1 MANSTIKELVMAH
14 FNLVE
19 ASSEQ
24 YFAEIKTADGELT
37 LSYEGDELAQGLAIF
52 VVTADGNVAAPDG
65 EHMLEG
71 GITIVTKDGKIEAIM
86 ETEAPAEE
94 EGEEIAA
101 EEHDEEESMMED
113 DEESME
119 DEEEEMQEPVEA
131 IAEEVTEEIA
141 EEVSDA
147 VESAIDEEVVAA
159 VAEAV
164 KEVVEE
170 MTKDMEE
177 RMKELEDKYAT
188 FSSAPASEK
197 TLPTKSFSK
206 ATKEE
211 NYKNKSLMDS
221 LIAQKKRK

>member
-1 MANSTIKELVMAH
+1 MNNTIKELVKKH

-19 ASSEQ
+19 ATEQ
-24 YFAEIKTADGELT
+24 SFGEIKTADGELT

-52 VVTADGNVAAPDG
+52 VVTADGNIPAPDG

-71 GITIVTKDGKIEAIM
+71 DITIVTADGKIEAIK

-94 EGEEIAA
+94 LEEEEIVSEEMA
-101 EEHDEEESMMED
+101 EHDEEEVM
-113 DEESME
+113 
-119 DEEEEMQEPVEA
+119 EEEEEKMEEPVEA
-131 IAEEVTEEIA
+131 IADAVTEEVA

-147 VESAIDEEVVAA
+147 VEAAIDEEVVAA

-170 MTKDMEE
+170 MTKEMEE
-177 RMKELEDKYAT
+177 RMKSLEEKYSA

-197 TLPTKSFSK
+197 TIANSFSK
-206 ATKEE
+206 KSNKET
-211 NYKNKSLMDS
+211 YKNASAIEAM
-221 LIAQKKRK
+221 IARKTRKG

>member
-1 MANSTIKELVMAH
+1 MNNTIKELVKKH

-19 ASSEQ
+19 ATEQ
-24 YFAEIKTADGELT
+24 SFGEIKTADGELT
-37 LSYEGDELAQGLAIF
+37 LSYEGEELAQGLAIF

-65 EHMLEG
+65 EHALEG

-119 DEEEEMQEPVEA
+119 DEEEKMEEPVEA
-131 IAEEVTEEIA
+131 IADAVTEEVA

-147 VESAIDEEVVAA
+147 VEAAIDEEVVAA

-177 RMKELEDKYAT
+177 RMKELEDKYST

-206 ATKEE
+206 ANKEE
-211 NYKNKSLMDS
+211 NYKNKNLMDS

>member
-1 MANSTIKELVMAH
+1 MNNTIKELVKKH

-19 ASSEQ
+19 ATEQ
-24 YFAEIKTADGELT
+24 SFGEIKTADGELT
-37 LSYEGDELAQGLAIF
+37 LSYEGEELAQGLAIF

-94 EGEEIAA
+94 EGEEISAA
-101 EEHDEEESMMED
+101 EHEDEEESMMED

-119 DEEEEMQEPVEA
+119 DEEEKMEEPIEA
-131 IAEEVTEEIA
+131 IADAVTEEVA

>member
-1 MANSTIKELVMAH
+1 MNNTIKELVKKH

-19 ASSEQ
+19 ATEQ
-24 YFAEIKTADGELT
+24 SFAEIKTADGELT
-37 LSYEGDELAQGLAIF
+37 LSYEGEALAEGLAIF

-86 ETEAPAEE
+86 ETEETLEEEVVAEEMAEE
-94 EGEEIAA
+94 EESM
-101 EEHDEEESMMED
+101 EEHDEEEKME
-113 DEESME
+113 
-119 DEEEEMQEPVEA
+119 EPVEA
-131 IAEEVTEEIA
+131 IADAVTEEVA

-170 MTKDMEE
+170 MTKDMED
-177 RMKELEDKYAT
+177 RMKKLEDKYSA

-206 ATKEE
+206 ATSNSNNSEFVQR
-211 NYKNKSLMDS
+211 M
-221 LIAQKKRK
+221 IALKTKK

>member
-1 MANSTIKELVMAH
+1 MNNTIKELVKKH

-19 ASSEQ
+19 ATEQ
-24 YFAEIKTADGELT
+24 SFGEIKTADGELT

-52 VVTADGNVAAPDG
+52 VVTPEGNIPAPDG

-71 GITIVTKDGKIEAIM
+71 DITIVTADGKIEAIK

-94 EGEEIAA
+94 ELEEEIVSEEMA
-101 EEHDEEESMMED
+101 EHGDEEEVKME
-113 DEESME
+113 
-119 DEEEEMQEPVEA
+119 EPVEA
-131 IAEEVTEEIA
+131 IADAVTEEVA

-147 VESAIDEEVVAA
+147 VEAAIDEEVVSA

-170 MTKDMEE
+170 MTKEMEE
-177 RMKELEDKYAT
+177 RMKSLEEKYAS

-197 TLPTKSFSK
+197 TIASSFSK
-206 ATKEE
+206 KSKSEE
-211 NYKNKSLMDS
+211 NYKNASAIEAM
-221 LIAQKKRK
+221 IARKTRKG

>member
-1 MANSTIKELVMAH
+1 MRH

-24 YFAEIKTADGELT
+24 SFAEIKTADGELT
-37 LSYEGDELAQGLAIF
+37 LTYEGEALAEGLEIF
-52 VVTADGNVAAPDG
+52 IVTQDGNVLAPDG

-71 GITIVTKDGKIEAIM
+71 DVTIVTKDGKIESIM

-94 EGEEIAA
+94 EAPAEGEEVAA
-101 EEHDEEESMMED
+101 MEEDEEEPMAEHG
-113 DEESME
+113 
-119 DEEEEMQEPVEA
+119 DEEEEMMDPVAE
-131 IAEEVTEEIA
+131 IADEVTS
-141 EEVSDA
+141 EVADEVADA
-147 VESAIDEEVVAA
+147 VESAIDEEIVAA
-159 VAEAV
+159 VADAV

-170 MTKDMEE
+170 MKKDIEE
-177 RMKELEDKYAT
+177 RMEKLEDKYAT

-197 TLPTKSFSK
+197 TIAKSFSK

-211 NYKNKSLMDS
+211 NYKNKNLMDS